1 MVAAIT
7 IAAVPQIVTASAS
20 HSCRRTRRLSEAIGP
35 NPATTW
41 RIGTACATPHT
52 ATTAAA
58 AYASSALIATMICTA
73 RTRDQGRKSQ
83 LDRRSA
89 RMRRPA
95 RRDRPQQAAAKLNIL
110 QAVTTE

>member
-1 MVAAIT
+1 
-7 IAAVPQIVTASAS
+7 
-20 HSCRRTRRLSEAIGP
+20 
-35 NPATTW
+35 
-41 RIGTACATPHT
+41 
-52 ATTAAA
+52 
-58 AYASSALIATMICTA
+58 MICTA

-83 LDRRSA
+83 QERRTA